1 MVLSPLS
8 QNTAMEGDAVLE
20 RVVQLEALVMEKF
33 AEMKADNQE
42 LRQTLKEMG
51 ERLALA
57 NQGNFQRAAGHHD
70 AISVDAQA
78 ERGSV
83 NMDDKKE
90 EPARKAPQMGE
101 DESLSSAVRRASGCG
116 GGVGLK
122 PDKEIGAAE
131 KGKKGAPVSRRVAKD
146 FLDEG
151 IRQNSRESNGEKA
164 DGG

>member
-1 MVLSPLS
+1 
-8 QNTAMEGDAVLE
+8 MEGDAVLE

-70 AISVDAQA
+70 AISVDAPA

-101 DESLSSAVRRASGCG
+101 DESQSSVVRRASGSG
-116 GGVGLK
+116 GGVK

-131 KGKKGAPVSRRVAKD
+131 KAKKGAPVSRRVAKD

-151 IRQNSRESNGEKA
+151 IRQNSREGEKA

>member
-70 AISVDAQA
+70 AISVDAPA

-83 NMDDKKE
+83 NMDHKKE

-101 DESLSSAVRRASGCG
+101 DESQSSVVRRASGSG
-116 GGVGLK
+116 GGVK

-151 IRQNSRESNGEKA
+151 IRQNSREGEKA

>member
-70 AISVDAQA
+70 AISVDAPA

-101 DESLSSAVRRASGCG
+101 DESQSSVVRRASGSG
-116 GGVGLK
+116 GGVK

-131 KGKKGAPVSRRVAKD
+131 KAKKGAPVSRRVAKD

-151 IRQNSRESNGEKA
+151 IRQNSREGEKA

>member
-1 MVLSPLS
+1 
-8 QNTAMEGDAVLE
+8 MEGDAVLE

-70 AISVDAQA
+70 AISVDAPA

-83 NMDDKKE
+83 NMDHKKE

-101 DESLSSAVRRASGCG
+101 DESQSSVVRRASGCG
-116 GGVGLK
+116 GGVK

-151 IRQNSRESNGEKA
+151 IRQNSREGEKA

>member
-1 MVLSPLS
+1 
-8 QNTAMEGDAVLE
+8 
-20 RVVQLEALVMEKF
+20 MEKF

-57 NQGNFQRAAGHHD
+57 NQGNFQRPAGHHD
-70 AISVDAQA
+70 AISVDAPA
-78 ERGSV
+78 ERGGV

-101 DESLSSAVRRASGCG
+101 DESLSSVVRRASGSG
-116 GGVGLK
+116 GGVK

-151 IRQNSRESNGEKA
+151 IRQNSRDGEKA

>member
-70 AISVDAQA
+70 AISVDAPA
-78 ERGSV
+78 ERGGV

-101 DESLSSAVRRASGCG
+101 DESQSSVVRRASGSG
-116 GGVGLK
+116 GGVK

-151 IRQNSRESNGEKA
+151 IRQNSREGEKA